1 MLYASERH
9 LLVAL
14 SHAHWTIVGV
24 LFSLPLS
31 LLCPAALSLFPF
43 DTLAP
48 PVVGSL
54 FLVTKEQCT
63 IAYYD
68 VPPRVSLPFRFSSA
82 PRKGSRLSPVPT
94 DSGIFDIVGPSAS
107 PPDPL
112 HRVLSSGSSPPD
124 PFPNPLFGTR
134 GLLPAH
140 QFSSSLA
147 LLFFADPKDRL
158 TSTFRQQ
165 RNRNL
170 PNDFHRRNI
179 ARKLDKFE

>member
-1 MLYASERH
+1 MARGGGGTWLLYASERH

-107 PPDPL
+107 PPDP
-112 HRVLSSGSSPPD
+112 
-124 PFPNPLFGTR
+124 FPNPLFGTR

-147 LLFFADPKDRL
+147 LLFLR
-158 TSTFRQQ
+158 T
-165 RNRNL
+165 
-170 PNDFHRRNI
+170 
-179 ARKLDKFE
+179 RKTD